1 MEQIRYVKI
10 PVAETRTEPGTHVA
24 YGLHVQG
31 PVRSWTVWHRYSDFL
46 TLAYDLSR
54 EFPDADPPTALP
66 PKSLTSW
73 FSKIPSLSGVSSS
86 ESAGQLEFIEE
97 RKRALERYIQSM
109 IMSEDD
115 RWRASMTLQRFLAPS
130 SRGARFLAGKNNGLP
145 NGMSRSESETGS
157 VSSDVGWTTPAS
169 WLNDQRDAE
178 QLIRDVRQSI
188 VRRENALARNE
199 VSVSHQSLVQAKSQL
214 ADLGRALKLLEQ
226 GLETIKPS
234 LTSGELLRRQDILMR
249 MNEEKSNLSRIV
261 LGTGHVSSNS
271 DRTALLGGSSSGN
284 NNTRVIGRAGNGTA
298 GSASGSTYSLPGTT
312 PVYSQGVAQQKQ
324 HNLSSNSTSELDTT
338 GKLAGLR
345 QAPRSRRIFGNTN
358 PPQETTETRGL
369 DNQGLLQMQ
378 NQRMDEQ
385 DQAAAD
391 LGQLLRRQREMGMA
405 IGNELDLQNQMLGEL
420 DQDIDRTNGKLNSA
434 RRQIKR
440 L

>member
-10 PVAETRTEPGTHVA
+10 PTAETRTDPDAHVA
-24 YGLHVQG
+24 YGLQIQG

-46 TLAYDLSR
+46 TLEYDLSR
-54 EFPDADPPTALP
+54 ELPDIDPPTALP

-73 FSKIPSLSGVSSS
+73 FSKIPSLSGISSS

-97 RKRALERYIQSM
+97 RRRALERYIQGM

-115 RWRASMTLQRFLAPS
+115 RWRASKTLQSFLAPN
-130 SRGARFLAGKNNGLP
+130 SRGSRFLAGKNSGLP
-145 NGMSRSESETGS
+145 NGMNRSESESGS
-157 VSSDVGWTTPAS
+157 INSDAGWTTPAA

-249 MNEEKSNLSRIV
+249 MNEEKANLSRIV

-271 DRTALLGGSSSGN
+271 DRTSLLSGAASGT
-284 NNTRVIGRAGNGTA
+284 NNTRVIGRAGSGTA
-298 GSASGSTYSLPGTT
+298 ASAVGSTYSLPGTT
-312 PVYSQGVAQQKQ
+312 PVYSQGVAQQQ
-324 HNLSSNSTSELDTT
+324 NSSSNSTGE
-338 GKLAGLR
+338 LAGLR
-345 QAPRSRRIFGNTN
+345 QAPRSRRIFGNAN

-378 NQRMDEQ
+378 SHRMDEQ
-385 DQAAAD
+385 DKAATE

-405 IGNELDLQNQMLGEL
+405 IGNELDLQNQLLGEL
-420 DQDIDRTNGKLNSA
+420 DQDIDRTNGKLSSA
-434 RRQIKR
+434 RRQINK

>member
-10 PVAETRTEPGTHVA
+10 PTTETRTEPDIHVA

-31 PVRSWTVWHRYSDFL
+31 PVRAWTVWHRYSDFL

-54 EFPDADPPTALP
+54 EFPDAEPPTALP

-73 FSKIPSLSGVSSS
+73 FSKIPSLGGSGSGSG

-97 RKRALERYIQSM
+97 RRRALERYIQDM
-109 IMSEDD
+109 IMSEDA
-115 RWRASMTLQRFLAPS
+115 RWRTSKTLQTFLAPS
-130 SRGARFLAGKNNGLP
+130 SRGARFLAGKNSGLP
-145 NGMSRSESETGS
+145 SGMQRPESESGS
-157 VSSDVGWTTPAS
+157 INSEAGWTTPAS

-226 GLETIKPS
+226 GLEATKPS
-234 LTSGELLRRQDILMR
+234 LTSGELLRRQDILMQR
-249 MNEEKSNLSRIV
+249 NEERANLSRIV
-261 LGTGHVSSNS
+261 LGSGHVSSNS
-271 DRTALLGGSSSGN
+271 DRTSLLNGATLGSSRN

-312 PVYSQGVAQQKQ
+312 APLHSQGVAQQQ
-324 HNLSSNSTSELDTT
+324 NLRSNSTSELT
-338 GKLAGLR
+338 GPR

-378 NQRMDEQ
+378 TRRMDEQ
-385 DQAAAD
+385 DQAATQLSD
-391 LGQLLRRQREMGMA
+391 LLRRQREMGMA
-405 IGNELDLQNQMLGEL
+405 IGNELDLQNQLLGEL
-420 DQDIDRTNGKLNSA
+420 DQDMDRTNSKLGSA
-434 RRQIKR
+434 RRQINK